1 MQRPFGPIYNLS
13 KDELLTLQEYIDEN
27 LEKGF
32 IQHSKSPIVAPIL
45 FVKKK
50 DGFLCMCVDYHGL
63 N

>member
-1 MQRPFGPIYNLS
+1 M
-13 KDELLTLQEYIDEN
+13 LQEYINEN

-32 IQHSKSPIVAPIL
+32 IQHFKFLVGVPIL

-50 DGFLCMCVDYHGL
+50 DGFLCMCVDYLGL